1 VSPASSDPRPADES
15 SPTDVDRPANPAGK
29 ASTGAPPDAANA
41 PNTPNA
47 RSTPDADAPP
57 GQRAGIGRGK
67 GRRGGRI
74 VHHFKVDEALAPDD
88 RTAYEALLLDPRQ
101 TCDSLTAWLHARGYK
116 HISRGAVH
124 RHRHNFEKDVLEI
137 RKSAKIAGQFSA
149 LARAQGGAGGLA
161 DASQFRLE
169 QMFLER
175 VFALNKEE
183 RLSGKEWGEFGKAM
197 STLLDTRRQYETL
210 RTEWEEKARRAAE
223 AVQRAGDAAGG
234 GGGGGRPKVFNGVEI
249 ANAVR
254 RILGVPLPGEPVPD
268 GPSPGRAAAALPT
281 PDERRGIEIANEV
294 RRKLG
299 APPVGGAEEN

>member
-1 VSPASSDPRPADES
+1 MPPESPDPAPIDS
-15 SPTDVDRPANPAGK
+15 FPTP
-29 ASTGAPPDAANA
+29 APPLDAPTAA
-41 PNTPNA
+41 PP
-47 RSTPDADAPP
+47 STPDADAPP
-57 GQRAGIGRGK
+57 GRRAGIGRGK

-254 RILGVPLPGEPVPD
+254 RILGVPLPGEPVPNGPSAPD
-268 GPSPGRAAAALPT
+268 RPSPGRTPAAQPT
-281 PDERRGIEIANEV
+281 PGERRGIEIANEV
-294 RRKLG
+294 RRQLG